1 MCGEDAIDDKVG
13 RRVNE
18 DEQVRDR
25 VQRDEVEWGAIV
37 AARAHAVPYVVGT
50 KKGLEN
56 NKKYISHR
64 IDVSEHLQHL
74 HCENKPRHV
83 RHDEDGANG
92 DEDDRVVCFAV
103 VVTAVNVGAGTDD
116 GSERTKK

>member
-13 RRVNE
+13 RGVNE

-50 KKGLEN
+50 EKGLEK
-56 NKKYISHR
+56 NKKEDILAMAIYI
-64 IDVSEHLQHL
+64 L
-74 HCENKPRHV
+74 
-83 RHDEDGANG
+83 ANL
-92 DEDDRVVCFAV
+92 
-103 VVTAVNVGAGTDD
+103 N
-116 GSERTKK
+116 

>member
-13 RRVNE
+13 RGVNE

-50 KKGLEN
+50 EKGLEK
-56 NKKYISHR
+56 NKKEDILAMA
-64 IDVSEHLQHL
+64 IDIL
-74 HCENKPRHV
+74 
-83 RHDEDGANG
+83 ANL
-92 DEDDRVVCFAV
+92 
-103 VVTAVNVGAGTDD
+103 N
-116 GSERTKK
+116 